1 MAPEFGPYRLLRR
14 IASGGM
20 GEVYLAVLEKGDF
33 RKQLA
38 LKRILPGCDG
48 HQEFVRCFSREAALL
63 GLLNHA
69 NIVQVFDY
77 GCLDG
82 QFYLAMEL
90 VEGPDLATL
99 LQAGGKLHP
108 SLAAEVVLQL
118 CRALGHAHERPL
130 PNGQAGG
137 VVHGDVSPQNVL
149 LTCEGQ
155 VKLADFGVARML
167 RAAGADE
174 LTGGKVTYMSPEQA
188 RGEPI
193 CASSDLYSLA
203 LVAWEMLFAERP
215 RSGELAQMLAEAR
228 QGKLPPFD
236 RLEAIHP
243 PAWREFLQKALQ
255 PRPQERFASAAEMG
269 RFVTDNLAPAGPEA
283 LGAEVGARLPALADS
298 RSSPEPTMAAAV
310 PVARLAEKPSHHNWW
325 LVAAGLLA
333 VVAGASWWWH
343 QSKRNLPIREN
354 LWPQG
359 AELTP
364 QELFDPGYTPAVLT
378 DRRADETPPAATREK
393 PQPIRRPRL
402 EAPPS
407 GTDASPGQSVGSL
420 ALSGAWRVVQDGRS
434 VDRESLLLPPGR
446 SQTLQLVHLNR
457 PAQVTLRLVPRQDL
471 WQLSVNAQPWL
482 QIELDEQPLGQTPR
496 VGLAVGPGRHRLKL
510 FRADEN
516 LEAELRLDLP
526 RQRVN

>member
-1 MAPEFGPYRLLRR
+1 MKHVAPEFGPYRLLRR

-38 LKRILPGCDG
+38 VKRILPGCDG
-48 HQEFVRCFSREAALL
+48 REEFIHCFSREAALL

-90 VEGPDLATL
+90 VEGPDLAAL

-108 SLAAEVVLQL
+108 ALAAEVVLQL

-130 PNGQAGG
+130 PDGRAGG

-174 LTGGKVTYMSPEQA
+174 LTGGKALYMSPEQA
-188 RGEPI
+188 RGEPP
-193 CASSDLYSLA
+193 CAYSDLYSLG
-203 LVAWEMLFAERP
+203 LVAWEMLCAERP
-215 RSGELAQMLAEAR
+215 RSGDLGQMLLEAR
-228 QGKLPPFD
+228 QGKMPALD
-236 RLEAIHP
+236 RLSAVQP
-243 PAWREFLQKALQ
+243 AAWREFLEKALQ
-255 PRPQERFASAAEMG
+255 PRPEDRFASAVEMG

-283 LGAEVGARLPALADS
+283 LGAEVAARLPALADS

-310 PVARLAEKPSHHNWW
+310 PVAWLAEKPARRWRW
-325 LVAAGLLA
+325 LLAGGLLLLAAG
-333 VVAGASWWWH
+333 AGWWWH
-343 QSKRNLPIREN
+343 KLERLPARES

-364 QELFDPGYTPAVLT
+364 QELFAPGYTPA
-378 DRRADETPPAATREK
+378 APSEIK
-393 PQPIRRPRL
+393 PEDSPL
-402 EAPPS
+402 EAPRQKPQLIRRLRRQAPPS
-407 GTDASPGQSVGSL
+407 EPAALPGGPEGSL
-420 ALSGAWRVVQDGRS
+420 AISGAWRMLQDGRS

-446 SQTLQLVHLNR
+446 AQILQLVHLNR
-457 PAQVTLRLVPRQDL
+457 PAQVTLRLVPHHEG

-496 VGLAVGPGRHRLKL
+496 VGLAVPPGRHRLKL

-516 LEAELRLDLP
+516 LQAELRFDLP
-526 RQRVN
+526 